1 MLLSDVA
8 SAEPTDK
15 VITAR
20 IIAIVF
26 RILNRYT
33 SNSPFNLPHIVIFVN
48 TLEIIRREK
57 RRSFERP
64 LA

>member
-26 RILNRYT
+26 RILNRYI
-33 SNSPFNLPHIVIFVN
+33 SNSSFSLPHIIIFVN
-48 TLEIIRREK
+48 ILEISK
-57 RRSFERP
+57 RKNRTFKRTS
-64 LA
+64 LV

>member
-8 SAEPTDK
+8 SAEPTDR

-33 SNSPFNLPHIVIFVN
+33 SNSSFSLPYIVIFVN
-48 TLEIIRREK
+48 TLE
-57 RRSFERP
+57 
-64 LA
+64 